1 MTPRESPD
9 SIGAEHALGW
19 LTGRAERPGRGPPRE
34 KFMKALRC
42 HLLHL
47 TGLVLVTCIVSGVAS
62 GQDYPSRTVKI
73 VVPVG
78 PAGSYDIVGRQLA
91 DQLTRRLGQTVV
103 VENRQGAGLIVG
115 TQAVATSPPDGYTLL
130 VGGLAN
136 IVFNSGLYKN
146 LPYDPLADF
155 VPVALV
161 FNISYTLVA
170 ANALPYKSPREIV
183 AAAQKNPGSL
193 SVAHVGN
200 GSGQHIFSAIFQKLT
215 GTKLVEVSYRG
226 SAAAFPDVIAGR
238 VDLFFDSTPAAL
250 PYVKGGQVK
259 GLGILASK
267 RNPQIPDVPT
277 MTEAGVPGLEIDS
290 WIGLFAPAG
299 TPPAVIA
306 RLQQE
311 IAQAMPDLKPRFEN
325 AGGEPMN
332 IPPEKL
338 VEFVKSEHEKWIKV
352 IRDAGI
358 SLD

>member
-1 MTPRESPD
+1 MGSRPAGAVAALAVAALAAAALLPGAATAQTYPD
-9 SIGAEHALGW
+9 
-19 LTGRAERPGRGPPRE
+19 RP
-34 KFMKALRC
+34 
-42 HLLHL
+42 
-47 TGLVLVTCIVSGVAS
+47 
-62 GQDYPSRTVKI
+62 VKI
-73 VVPVG
+73 IVPIG
-78 PAGSYDIVGRQLA
+78 PAGSYDIVGRLLA
-91 DQLTRRLGQTVV
+91 DQLSRRTGQSFV
-103 VENRQGAGLIVG
+103 VENRPGGGAIIG

-130 VGGLAN
+130 IGGLAN
-136 IVFNSGLYKN
+136 IIFNSGLYKK
-146 LPYDPLADF
+146 LPYDGLKDLT
-155 VPVALV
+155 PVALV
-161 FNISYTLVA
+161 FNISYTLVGS
-170 ANALPYKSPREIV
+170 NSLPYATPKEIV
-183 AAAQKNPGSL
+183 AASQKDPGSIK
-193 SVAHVGN
+193 VANVGI
-200 GSGQHIFSAIFQKLT
+200 GSGQHIFGAYFQKIT
-215 GTKLVEVSYRG
+215 GAKLLEVSYRG

-290 WIGLFAPAG
+290 WLGLFAPAG

-311 IAQAMPDLKPRFEN
+311 IAQAMPDLKPRFET
-325 AGGEPMN
+325 AGGEPLN

-338 VEFVKSEHEKWIKV
+338 VDFVKSEHEKWIKV

>member
-1 MTPRESPD
+1 MKSLRRRLLP
-9 SIGAEHALGW
+9 
-19 LTGRAERPGRGPPRE
+19 LTGI
-34 KFMKALRC
+34 ALAASVV
-42 HLLHL
+42 
-47 TGLVLVTCIVSGVAS
+47 GGVAPA
-62 GQDYPSRTVKI
+62 QDYPARPVKI

-115 TQAVATSPPDGYTLL
+115 TQAVATAPPDGYTLL

-136 IVFNSGLYKN
+136 IVFNAGLYKN

-170 ANALPYKSPREIV
+170 ANALPHKTAREIV
-183 AAAQKNPGSL
+183 AAAQKSPGSL
-193 SVAHVGN
+193 SLAHVGN
-200 GSGQHIFSAIFQKLT
+200 GSGQHIFGAIFQKLT

-259 GLGILASK
+259 GVAVLAAS
-267 RNPQIPDVPT
+267 RHPQMPDVPT
-277 MTEAGVPGLEIDS
+277 MTEAGVAGLEVDS
-290 WIGLFAPAG
+290 WIGLFAPAK
-299 TPPAVIA
+299 TPPAVVA
-306 RLQQE
+306 RLQQA
-311 IAQAMPDLKPRFEN
+311 IAQSADELKSRFEAN
-325 AGGEPMN
+325 GGELMT
-332 IPPEKL
+332 IPPERLKDFVAAEHARWLKL
-338 VEFVKSEHEKWIKV
+338 IGETGIK
-352 IRDAGI
+352 
-358 SLD
+358 LD

>member
-1 MTPRESPD
+1 
-9 SIGAEHALGW
+9 
-19 LTGRAERPGRGPPRE
+19 
-34 KFMKALRC
+34 MKLARRC
-42 HLLHL
+42 VVCLMAI
-47 TGLVLVTCIVSGVAS
+47 VLAAIVSSLAHAQS
-62 GQDYPSRTVKI
+62 YPARPVKI

-115 TQAVATSPPDGYTLL
+115 TQAVATAPPDGYTLL

-136 IVFNSGLYKN
+136 IVFNAGLYKN

-170 ANALPYKSPREIV
+170 ANALPHKTAREIV
-183 AAAQKNPGSL
+183 AAAQKSPGSL
-193 SVAHVGN
+193 SLAHVGN
-200 GSGQHIFSAIFQKLT
+200 GSGQHIFGAIFQKLT

-259 GLGILASK
+259 GVAVLAAS
-267 RNPQIPDVPT
+267 RHPQMPDVPT
-277 MTEAGVPGLEIDS
+277 MTEAGVAGLEVDS
-290 WIGLFAPAG
+290 WIGLFAPAK
-299 TPPAVIA
+299 TPPAVVA
-306 RLQQE
+306 RLQQA
-311 IAQAMPDLKPRFEN
+311 IAQSADELKSRFEAN
-325 AGGEPMN
+325 GGELMT
-332 IPPEKL
+332 IPPERLKDFVAAEHARWLKL
-338 VEFVKSEHEKWIKV
+338 IGETGIK
-352 IRDAGI
+352 
-358 SLD
+358 LD